1 MDLPQRVYIE
11 GVGASRLHLF
21 PLTEDAAIAGT
32 QREITFRFLAE
43 PNDVNFGGNVH
54 GGAVMKWIDQAGYA
68 CAAGWAGTY
77 CVTVY
82 VGGIQFERPI
92 RIGQLVEVHARIV
105 MTGTT
110 SMHVAVNVSARDTTE
125 VMSQRTTHCLMVFVA
140 LDEQRQAVPVPAYVP
155 ATEEDREV
163 SNYAQHIMQMRKS
176 IETERRSFLQRY
188 GRE

>member
-1 MDLPQRVYIE
+1 MV
-11 GVGASRLHLF
+11 
-21 PLTEDAAIAGT
+21 IAGT

-92 RIGQLVEVHARIV
+92 RIGQLVEVHAQIV
-105 MTGTT
+105 LTGTT
-110 SMHVAVNVSARDTTE
+110 SMHVAVNVSARDTTAAQ
-125 VMSQRTTHCLMVFVA
+125 SQRTTHCLMVFVA
-140 LDEQRQAVPVPAYVP
+140 LDEQRQSVPVPAFLP
-155 ATEEDREV
+155 GTNEEREL

-176 IETERRSFLQRY
+176 IEAERRSFLQRF
-188 GRE
+188 GRDDGG